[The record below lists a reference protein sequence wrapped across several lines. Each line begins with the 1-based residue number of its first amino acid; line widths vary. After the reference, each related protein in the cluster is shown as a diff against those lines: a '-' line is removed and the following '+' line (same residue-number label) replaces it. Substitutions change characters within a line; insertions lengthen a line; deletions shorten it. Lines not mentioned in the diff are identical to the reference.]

1 MSNSSKTPKGRLV
14 EIDGITYQIIDGKLY
29 RYADLTFDKGFKIV
43 LGRIGSEELLRN
55 LLNRLLGTS
64 IVHLEYRNTE
74 HPGMT
79 EEERSSRFD
88 VYCEDENGICF
99 QVEMQNWSQKYFYKR
114 AINYSSLVLMDQAAR
129 AQREYK
135 ETIGKETGK
144 GWDYNFQ
151 PLYVVSFL
159 NFSNWTSQNAQ
170 AKRNPYIST
179 YRYVDIE
186 TRDELS
192 DSTNLVFIDLHGF
205 DKKEEECESLEDI
218 WMYSIK
224 NMHSLLVCPEKV
236 RGTEI
241 EDLYVKSELAKMTVE
256 QRLKYEES
264 IMTRNDILNSI
275 AEQLEDARKEAQER
289 GAAEG
294 RAKGMEEGLAEGRAE
309 GRAKG
314 LEEGRAEGLEEGRA
328 EGRVEGRAEGLEEGR
343 AEGQKE
349 ILRVLH
355 SKGMSIKQI
364 SELLDMDYS
373 DVEEAVRS

>member
-1 MSNSSKTPKGRLV
+1 MSNSSKTPNGKLV

-29 RYADLTFDKGFKIV
+29 RYVDLTFDKGFKIV
-43 LGRIGSEELLRN
+43 LGRIGSEEVLRH

-74 HPGMT
+74 HPGLT

-88 VYCEDENGICF
+88 VYCEDENGSCF

-114 AINYSSLVLMDQAAR
+114 AIYYSSLVLMDQAAK
-129 AQREYK
+129 AQKEFK
-135 ETIGKETGK
+135 ETVGERTGK

-159 NFSNWTSQNAQ
+159 NFSNWTSENAH

-186 TRDELS
+186 TRDELK
-192 DSTNLVFIDLHGF
+192 DSTNLVFIDLHSF
-205 DKKEEECESLEDI
+205 NKKEEECESLEDI
-218 WMYSIK
+218 WMYCIK

-236 RGTEI
+236 MGTEI
-241 EDLYVKSELAKMTVE
+241 EDLFVKSELAKMTVE

-275 AEQLEDARKEAQER
+275 AEQLEDAKKEAARIGAEEGMAKGLAEGVAKGLAEGMER
-289 GAAEG
+289 GLEEG
-294 RAKGMEEGLAEGRAE
+294 MERGMEEGKALGRAE
-309 GRAKG
+309 AIRKMLSGG
-314 LEEGRAEGLEEGRA
+314 LPIEQVSSLM
-328 EGRVEGRAEGLEEGR
+328 
-343 AEGQKE
+343 E
-349 ILRVLH
+349 I
-355 SKGMSIKQI
+355 S
-364 SELLDMDYS
+364 
-373 DVEEAVRS
+373 VEEVKKIVGKA

>member
-1 MSNSSKTPKGRLV
+1 MTKKSTKTPNGKLV
-14 EIDGITYQIIDGKLY
+14 EIDGITYQVIDGKLY

-43 LGRIGSEELLRN
+43 LGRIGSEEVLRH

-74 HPGMT
+74 HHGLT

-88 VYCEDENGICF
+88 VYCEDENGSCF

-114 AINYSSLVLMDQAAR
+114 AIYYSSLVLMDQAAK
-129 AQREYK
+129 AQKEFK
-135 ETIGKETGK
+135 ETVGKKTGK

-159 NFSNWTSQNAQ
+159 NFNNWTSQNTL
-170 AKRNPYIST
+170 AKKNPYIST

-186 TRDELS
+186 TGDELS
-192 DSTNLVFIDLHGF
+192 DSTNLVFIDLHSF
-205 DKKEEECESLEDI
+205 NKKEEECESLEDI

-224 NMHSLLVCPEKV
+224 NMHSLLVCPEKA

-241 EDLYVKSELAKMTVE
+241 EDLFTKSELAKMTIE

-275 AEQLEDARKEAQER
+275 AEQLEDAKKEAAR
-289 GAAEG
+289 IGAAEGMAEGLAKGMAEG
-294 RAKGMEEGLAEGRAE
+294 RAKGMAEGRAE
-309 GRAKG
+309 AIRKMVAGG
-314 LEEGRAEGLEEGRA
+314 LP
-328 EGRVEGRAEGLEEGR
+328 VEQVSSLM
-343 AEGQKE
+343 E
-349 ILRVLH
+349 IPVDEVKKIVGKVL
-355 SKGMSIKQI
+355 
-364 SELLDMDYS
+364 
-373 DVEEAVRS
+373 

>member
-1 MSNSSKTPKGRLV
+1 MSKSSKTPKGRLV

-43 LGRIGSEELLRN
+43 LGRIGSEELLRH

-114 AINYSSLVLMDQAAR
+114 AIYYSSLVLMDQAAR

-186 TRDELS
+186 TGDELS
-192 DSTNLVFIDLHGF
+192 DSTNLVFVDLHGF
-205 DKKEEECESLEDI
+205 DKTEEECESLEDI

-224 NMHSLLVCPEKV
+224 NMHSMLVCPEKFK
-236 RGTEI
+236 GTEI

-314 LEEGRAEGLEEGRA
+314 RAEGRAEGK
-328 EGRVEGRAEGLEEGR
+328 

-349 ILRVLH
+349 ILRMLH
-355 SKGMSIKQI
+355 SKGMSIEQI
-364 SELLDMDYS
+364 SELLEMDYS
-373 DVEEAVRS
+373 DVEKAVNI